1 MCTRIFRC
9 TRATGLLLGL
19 LTIFSVRGFGQVGAG
34 DTVRQNTPAGSFLI
48 INSFDGMSMQARKNK
63 KELFRDL
70 ADSLKSMLKME
81 LNKRYGEIVIVPGL
95 IANPSGGDSIY
106 LDVLNRHS
114 ATKAIIIKDLNAYFE
129 QTGVE
134 VTKDQSGSK
143 SRVASYDI
151 NADVT
156 YVLYSDHGTTKEF
169 RTQVFEFF
177 TNRSVA
183 SGLLAAGPDIV
194 GKHKHAFKIIRK
206 NAEQFARQ
214 LSLYLT
220 GE

>member
-1 MCTRIFRC
+1 MHTGILLCN
-9 TRATGLLLGL
+9 RANNLLLGL
-19 LTIFSVRGFGQVGAG
+19 LMTVGICSYGQVGVSDSLPQPFRAG
-34 DTVRQNTPAGSFLI
+34 NFLI
-48 INSFDGMSMQARKNK
+48 INSFDAMSMQIRKNK

-70 ADSLKSMLKME
+70 ADSLKSMLKTE
-81 LNKRYGEIVIVPGL
+81 FNSRYGETILISAF

-106 LDVLNRHS
+106 LELLNRYS
-114 ATKAIIIKDLNAYFE
+114 ATNAIIIKELNAYFN

-134 VTKDQSGSK
+134 VTKDQSGNK

-151 NADVT
+151 HADVT
-156 YVLYSDHGTTKEF
+156 YVLYSNAGRTKEF

-194 GKHKHAFKIIRK
+194 GKHKHAFKIVRK
-206 NAEQFARQ
+206 NAEQLTRQ
-214 LSLYLT
+214 LYLYFT
-220 GE
+220 SE